1 MTHVDSLQ
9 VGGAVTSVTAAAAS
23 TIAPHPLQYLVW
35 IVAIVAGVFSIYRGW
50 AADRR
55 AYNKEECDK
64 CK

>member
-1 MTHVDSLQ
+1 MTHVDTLQ

-23 TIAPHPLQYLVW
+23 HIAPHPLQYLVW

-55 AYNKEECDK
+55 AEQERAQDTK
-64 CK
+64 